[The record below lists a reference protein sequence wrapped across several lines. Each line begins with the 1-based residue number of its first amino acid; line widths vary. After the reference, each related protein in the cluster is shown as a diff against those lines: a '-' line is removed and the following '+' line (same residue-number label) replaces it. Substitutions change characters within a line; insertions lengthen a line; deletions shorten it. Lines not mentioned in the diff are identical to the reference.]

1 MIINRLNVPF
11 VNFQASPIGKQKE
24 SLELPF
30 TGLSSDIITFRGKR
44 EDKNDKQSQLIKEP
58 ISLYVAK
65 TAEDVSKS
73 LSSLKNEER
82 KDSLLMTGYNDT
94 IPLIFFSENNR
105 KTIVKAIIE
114 STPDAETLKQMLTH
128 QESDGYNALMA
139 ANDKA
144 MAEILIKA
152 APDDTTLSRM
162 LTAEHKKYKFNSL
175 IFKLISNDRIY
186 YEEDDYDTEAIN
198 AHISALIDAAPDA
211 ETLKQMLTQKDS
223 NGNNALIYAL
233 RNDNEEAMQILIDAA
248 PDKETLKQMLTQKD
262 SNGNNALIYA
272 LKNDNEEA
280 MQILI
285 DHLID
290 WTGK

>member
-82 KDSLLMTGYNDT
+82 KDSLLMTSYNDT

-114 STPDAETLKQMLTH
+114 ST
-128 QESDGYNALMA
+128 
-139 ANDKA
+139 
-144 MAEILIKA
+144 
-152 APDDTTLSRM
+152 
-162 LTAEHKKYKFNSL
+162 
-175 IFKLISNDRIY
+175 
-186 YEEDDYDTEAIN
+186 
-198 AHISALIDAAPDA
+198 PDA

-233 RNDNEEAMQILIDAA
+233 RNDNEEAMQILID
-248 PDKETLKQMLTQKD
+248 
-262 SNGNNALIYA
+262 
-272 LKNDNEEA
+272 
-280 MQILI
+280 
-285 DHLID
+285 HLID